1 MPSVRAS
8 PLPSRPLAIVP
19 ERLESCVRR
28 LDPAD
33 RALLD
38 LSLNRGI
45 PDAAMAPILRTD
57 PLRLAWKRARA
68 IERVASRLGL
78 THPADLG
85 LVRTAL
91 ADLPS
96 RAWLPLELQPAKQ
109 PRVLEPPEPVGEEPR
124 VMKPSVQPAAT
135 VAPPEPAG
143 AEPRVTRPAADERPG
158 GGTAPAT
165 PPEPPGAEPV
175 VFRAREPEAVRASLR
190 AAAQPG
196 TALAP
201 ARPAQAAAGLVAK
214 PVSTYGRGLATPA
227 RAEDSGV
234 QFGRAASFTLGG
246 LSERAKRAYP
256 RGGMTTRAR
265 RAAGALAVGAAALLA
280 LRRS

>member
-78 THPADLG
+78 THPADLT
-85 LVRTAL
+85 LVRSAL
-91 ADLPS
+91 SDLPS
-96 RAWLPLELQPAKQ
+96 RAWLPLELQPARQ
-109 PRVLEPPEPVGEEPR
+109 PRVLEPPEP
-124 VMKPSVQPAAT
+124 
-135 VAPPEPAG
+135 AG
-143 AEPRVTRPAADERPG
+143 AEPVVTKAAEPIG
-158 GGTAPAT
+158 
-165 PPEPPGAEPV
+165 PPEPHGAEPV
-175 VFRAREPEAVRASLR
+175 VFRTREPAAVRASLR
-190 AAAQPG
+190 AAAHG
-196 TALAP
+196 TALARTPAMP
-201 ARPAQAAAGLVAK
+201 AR
-214 PVSTYGRGLATPA
+214 TPA
-227 RAEDSGV
+227 RREAAPMSTYERTPEASAAPT
-234 QFGRAASFTLGG
+234 GRAASFTLGG

-265 RAAGALAVGAAALLA
+265 RAAGALAVGVAALAA
-280 LRRS
+280 LRR